1 MCSAKRIIQKMIL
14 WKTVCF
20 FNVKMSRRNITDTW
34 AGKNEILG
42 QKLAALIYTKTG
54 GTFHFWWWQLGN
66 VQQGKPLLLCIQG
79 MQRFEVARS
88 IKMGLNSNILKR
100 HTHFFLWCR
109 QTFAV
114 WRMFI
119 QFLYTKVNSVYRNFW
134 HLRVTFLNNSN
145 KFSNLINVI
154 KYLLATFACKNFLR

>member
-1 MCSAKRIIQKMIL
+1 
-14 WKTVCF
+14 
-20 FNVKMSRRNITDTW
+20 
-34 AGKNEILG
+34 
-42 QKLAALIYTKTG
+42 
-54 GTFHFWWWQLGN
+54 
-66 VQQGKPLLLCIQG
+66 

-154 KYLLATFACKNFLR
+154 KYLLATFACKTLYVNIRLMKMQHLKLSDYFYAFENNQNSINYITVTMQPFLHKLIILIIQF